1 MQTSNQDSQAL
12 QQKWTARITH
22 ARAHWATFHQRVKHN
37 RNTVAGFNWNADPTG
52 KDFYSLRANLIH
64 GTISA
69 VLPNVYARNP
79 EISTT
84 PTHSGAD
91 IKLFCKTL
99 EKVTNRALDHAQ
111 LKNRA
116 KSTVRA
122 ALTCSFGILKVMYQR
137 DPSKDGYIQGRIND
151 AQENLLAIHELEK
164 DLQGT
169 DQHTEQ
175 RTKQHTK
182 QAHDHDAKRAEL
194 EELIKSLQEQ
204 SEVQSAEGLVID
216 RVLTENLLIDPSIC
230 EFWDYTDAD
239 WICQIIPMKR
249 SQAEA
254 LYKKNLANA
263 KIYQASQDGPSHKKA
278 KRLASMQLEAGSA
291 PVSDDQQIAVLEIW
305 DRATQRVYTMV
316 EGATEWLREPYS
328 PPKVGERWYPFFLL
342 PYQVVDGQFIG
353 PSLVDLTERLQ
364 DEHNEARDR
373 FNQHRDL
380 CIPGWVASADI
391 NEKTIKKHMDAR
403 FGEITIVDTE
413 GKPLNQVIIPRGHP
427 KIDPIV
433 YDTSAV
439 RYDWEQV
446 TGLQDAARS
455 TVVRPKTATEANI
468 LQRALSGRVFEF
480 KDQIEDWLQEI
491 AQYSA
496 QVLLQELTK
505 EQVER
510 YMGAPIIKT
519 TMVDGKLITS
529 QEKTYDWPS
538 LSKEKIFDMVDL
550 RIRAGTTGA
559 PDGIEEKEGWLKLL
573 PMITNLSIQMQ
584 NLQAR
589 GMDYEHIRNLLRETL
604 LRYDDRIDSNLFIPN
619 IEKQVEGYADI
630 SHDREINRHWQV
642 EQTGQPGQAEQTEQ
656 TEQQRQSSNQHS
668 TQETADDA

>member
-1 MQTSNQDSQAL
+1 VPQDSKAL
-12 QQKWTARITH
+12 QQKWIARITH
-22 ARAHWATFHQRVKHN
+22 ARAHWATFHKRVRHN

-99 EKVTNRALDHAQ
+99 ENVTNRALEHAQ

-137 DPSKDGYIQGRIND
+137 DPSKDSFIQGRIND
-151 AQENLLAIHELEK
+151 AQENLLAIK
-164 DLQGT
+164 DLARDLQEDG
-169 DQHTEQ
+169 Q
-175 RTKQHTK
+175 RH
-182 QAHDHDAKRAEL
+182 HHDAKRAEL

-249 SQAEA
+249 GQAEA
-254 LYKKNLANA
+254 LYKKSLANA
-263 KIYQASQDGPSHKKA
+263 KIYQPGQGEPSHKKT
-278 KRLASMQLEAGSA
+278 KRLASMQMNAGSGL
-291 PVSDDQQIAVLEIW
+291 VTDDQQIAVLEIW

-328 PPKVGERWYPFFLL
+328 PPRAGERWYPFFLL

-391 NEKTIKKHMDAR
+391 NEKTIKKHSDSR

-496 QVLLQELTK
+496 QVLLQELSK
-505 EQVER
+505 DQVER
-510 YMGAPIIKT
+510 YMGPPTTKT
-519 TMVDGKLITS
+519 TIVNGELVMTM
-529 QEKTYDWPS
+529 EKTYDWPE
-538 LSKEKIFDMVDL
+538 LTKDRIFDMVDL

-559 PDGIEEKEGWLKLL
+559 PDGIDDKESWLKVL

-589 GMDYEHIRNLLRETL
+589 GMDYEHIRNLLHETL

-619 IEKQVEGYADI
+619 VEKQAEGWSRDDNPNLGMNWFSERKQRTSAEMNYG
-630 SHDREINRHWQV
+630 SNLLKE
-642 EQTGQPGQAEQTEQ
+642 ETGNDA
-656 TEQQRQSSNQHS
+656 SSK
-668 TQETADDA
+668 

>member
-1 MQTSNQDSQAL
+1 MQQDSQAL

-22 ARAHWATFHQRVKHN
+22 ARAHWATFHKRVRHN

-84 PTHSGAD
+84 PAHSGAD

-99 EKVTNRALDHAQ
+99 EKVTNRALEHAQ

-137 DPSKDGYIQGRIND
+137 DPSKDSYIQGRIND
-151 AQENLLAIHELEK
+151 AQENLLAIEDLAR
-164 DLQGT
+164 DLQDD
-169 DQHTEQ
+169 DQH
-175 RTKQHTK
+175 H
-182 QAHDHDAKRAEL
+182 HDAKRAEL

-204 SEVQSAEGLVID
+204 TEVQSAEGLVID

-249 SQAEA
+249 GQAEA

-263 KIYQASQDGPSHKKA
+263 KIYQPGQGEPSHKKA
-278 KRLASMQLEAGSA
+278 KRLASMQMNAGSG
-291 PVSDDQQIAVLEIW
+291 PVTDDQQIAVLEIW

-328 PPKVGERWYPFFLL
+328 PPRAGERWYPFFLL
-342 PYQVVDGQFIG
+342 PYQVVDGQFVG

-391 NEKTIKKHMDAR
+391 NEKTIKKHSDSR

-510 YMGAPIIKT
+510 YMGPPSTKT
-519 TMVDGKLITS
+519 TMVNGELVMTM
-529 QEKTYDWPS
+529 EKTYDWPE
-538 LSKEKIFDMVDL
+538 LTKDRIFDMVDL

-559 PDGIEEKEGWLKLL
+559 PDGIEDKESWLKVL

-589 GMDYEHIRNLLRETL
+589 GMDYEHIRNLLHETL

-619 IEKQVEGYADI
+619 VEKQAEGWSRDDDSNLGMNWFSERRQKSGAEMHYG
-630 SHDREINRHWQV
+630 SNLLKE
-642 EQTGQPGQAEQTEQ
+642 ETGNDA
-656 TEQQRQSSNQHS
+656 SSK
-668 TQETADDA
+668 

>member
-1 MQTSNQDSQAL
+1 VSTKDSQAL
-12 QQKWTARITH
+12 QQKWTARIAH
-22 ARAHWATFHQRVKHN
+22 ARAHWDSFHKRVRHN
-37 RNTVAGFNWNADPTG
+37 RNTVAGFNWNADPTR
-52 KDFYSLRANLIH
+52 KEFYGLRANLIH

-79 EISTT
+79 EISTS
-84 PTHSGAD
+84 PTHTGKD
-91 IKLFCKTL
+91 LKLFCKTL
-99 EKVTNRALDHAQ
+99 DKVTNRALEKAQ

-122 ALTCSFGILKVMYQR
+122 ALTCSIGILKVMYQR
-137 DPSKDGYIQGRIND
+137 NVSQDAYIQNRIND
-151 AQENLLAIHELEK
+151 AQENLLAIEALKVDLEDAK
-164 DLQGT
+164 QQE
-169 DQHTEQ
+169 QH
-175 RTKQHTK
+175 
-182 QAHDHDAKRAEL
+182 ASKRAEL
-194 EELIKSLQEQ
+194 EALIQSLQEGA
-204 SEVQSAEGLVID
+204 EVEVAEGLVID

-230 EFWDYTDAD
+230 EFWDYLDAD

-249 SQAEA
+249 AQAEA
-254 LYKKNLANA
+254 LYQKNLSAA
-263 KIYQASQDGPSHKKA
+263 KIYQPGQSEGAHRRA
-278 KRLASMQLEAGSA
+278 KRLASIQLNAGPA

-305 DRATQRVYTMV
+305 DRTTQRIYTMV
-316 EGATEWLREPYS
+316 EGSPEWLREPYT
-328 PPKVGERWYPFFLL
+328 PVRAGGRWYPFFLL
-342 PYQVVDGQFIG
+342 PYQVVDGQFVG

-380 CIPGWVASADI
+380 CIPGWVASSDI
-391 NEKTIKKHMDAR
+391 NEKTIKKHSDSR

-496 QVLLQELTK
+496 QLLLQELTK

-510 YMGAPIIKT
+510 CMGAPITKT
-519 TMVDGKLITS
+519 TLVDNKPVTVI
-529 QEKTYDWPS
+529 EKTYDWPT
-538 LSKEKIFDMVDL
+538 LTKDRIFDMVDL

-559 PDGIEEKEGWLKLL
+559 PDGIEEKEGWLAVL
-573 PMITNLSIQMQ
+573 PMITNLSILMQ
-584 NLQAR
+584 NLQAK
-589 GMDYEHIRNLLRETL
+589 GMDYEHIRNLLQETL

-619 IEKQVEGYADI
+619 IEKQADDYKDLDI
-630 SHDREINRHWQV
+630 GINLF
-642 EQTGQPGQAEQTEQ
+642 TGA
-656 TEQQRQSSNQHS
+656 QQRHTHSSNLFKGEKQN
-668 TQETADDA
+668 D

>member
-1 MQTSNQDSQAL
+1 MQQHPQAL

-22 ARAHWATFHQRVKHN
+22 ARAHWAAFHKRVRHN

-79 EISTT
+79 EISVAQV
-84 PTHSGAD
+84 HCGAD

-99 EKVTNRALDHAQ
+99 EKVTNRALEHAQ

-137 DPSKDGYIQGRIND
+137 DPSKDSYIQGRIND
-151 AQENLLAIHELEK
+151 AQENLLAIEDLAR
-164 DLQGT
+164 DLQDD
-169 DQHTEQ
+169 DQH
-175 RTKQHTK
+175 H
-182 QAHDHDAKRAEL
+182 HDAKRAEL

-204 SEVQSAEGLVID
+204 TEVQSAEGLVID

-249 SQAEA
+249 GQAVA

-263 KIYQASQDGPSHKKA
+263 KIYQPGQGEPSHKKA
-278 KRLASMQLEAGSA
+278 KRLASMQMNAGSG
-291 PVSDDQQIAVLEIW
+291 PVTDDQQIAVLEIW

-328 PPKVGERWYPFFLL
+328 PPRAGERWYPFFLL
-342 PYQVVDGQFIG
+342 PYQVVDGQFVG

-391 NEKTIKKHMDAR
+391 NEKTIKKHSDSR

-510 YMGAPIIKT
+510 YMGPPSTKT
-519 TMVDGKLITS
+519 TMVNGELVMTM
-529 QEKTYDWPS
+529 EKTYDWPE
-538 LSKEKIFDMVDL
+538 LTKDRIFDMVDL

-559 PDGIEEKEGWLKLL
+559 PDGMEDKEGWLKVL

-589 GMDYEHIRNLLRETL
+589 GMDYEHIRNLLHETL

-619 IEKQVEGYADI
+619 VE
-630 SHDREINRHWQV
+630 R
-642 EQTGQPGQAEQTEQ
+642 QAEGWSRDDCPNLGMNWFSERKQKSGTEMNY
-656 TEQQRQSSNQHS
+656 SSNLLKE
-668 TQETADDA
+668 ETGNDASSK

>member
-1 MQTSNQDSQAL
+1 
-12 QQKWTARITH
+12 
-22 ARAHWATFHQRVKHN
+22 
-37 RNTVAGFNWNADPTG
+37 
-52 KDFYSLRANLIH
+52 
-64 GTISA
+64 
-69 VLPNVYARNP
+69 
-79 EISTT
+79 
-84 PTHSGAD
+84 
-91 IKLFCKTL
+91 
-99 EKVTNRALDHAQ
+99 
-111 LKNRA
+111 
-116 KSTVRA
+116 
-122 ALTCSFGILKVMYQR
+122 MYQR
-137 DPSKDGYIQGRIND
+137 DVHSDAFIQNRIND
-151 AQENLLAIHELEK
+151 QQENQLAIS
-164 DLQGT
+164 DLQNNL
-169 DQHTEQ
+169 Q
-175 RTKQHTK
+175 
-182 QAHDHDAKRAEL
+182 DASQGNHHEEKLSEL
-194 EELIKSLQEQ
+194 EEQLLGVREH
-204 SEVQSAEGLVID
+204 SEVWAAEGLVID

-239 WICQIIPMKR
+239 WMCQVIPMKR

-254 LYKKNLANA
+254 LYKKNLSNA
-263 KIYQASQDGPSHKKA
+263 KIYQPGQGEPSYKRA
-278 KRLASMQLEAGSA
+278 KRLASMQLDAG

-305 DRATQRVYTMV
+305 DRTTQRVYTMV

-328 PPKVGERWYPFFLL
+328 PPRAGERWYPFFLL
-342 PYQVVDGQFIG
+342 PYQVVDGQFVG

-391 NEKTIKKHMDAR
+391 NEKTIKKHSDSR

-510 YMGAPIIKT
+510 YVGAPITKT
-519 TMVDGKLITS
+519 TMVAGQAITTK
-529 QEKTYDWPS
+529 EKTYDWPE
-538 LSKEKIFDMVDL
+538 LTKERIFDMVNL
-550 RIRAGTTGA
+550 RIRAGTTGS
-559 PDGIEEKEGWLKLL
+559 PDGIEEKEGWLKVL
-573 PMITNLSIQMQ
+573 PMITSLSIQIQ

-589 GMDYEHIRNLLRETL
+589 GMDYEHIRSLLHETL
-604 LRYDDRIDSNLFIPN
+604 LRYDDRIDSNQFIPK
-619 IEKQVEGYADI
+619 IEKQADGYRDI
-630 SHDREINRHWQV
+630 SINWQWEVDREKQGKH
-642 EQTGQPGQAEQTEQ
+642 
-656 TEQQRQSSNQHS
+656 QHLKE
-668 TQETADDA
+668 ETVDDTRSEKL

>member
-1 MQTSNQDSQAL
+1 VPQDSKAL
-12 QQKWTARITH
+12 QQKWTVRITH
-22 ARAHWATFHQRVKHN
+22 ARAHWATFHKRVRHN

-99 EKVTNRALDHAQ
+99 EKVTNRALEHAQ

-137 DPSKDGYIQGRIND
+137 DPGKDSYIQGRIND
-151 AQENLLAIHELEK
+151 AQENLLAIEDLARDLHE
-164 DLQGT
+164 DN
-169 DQHTEQ
+169 Q
-175 RTKQHTK
+175 RH
-182 QAHDHDAKRAEL
+182 HHDAKRAEL

-263 KIYQASQDGPSHKKA
+263 KIYQPGQGEPSHKKA
-278 KRLASMQLEAGSA
+278 KRLASMQMNAGSG
-291 PVSDDQQIAVLEIW
+291 PVTDDQQIAVLEIW

-328 PPKVGERWYPFFLL
+328 PPRAGERWYPFFLL
-342 PYQVVDGQFIG
+342 PYQVVDGQFVG

-391 NEKTIKKHMDAR
+391 NEKTIKKHSDSR

-496 QVLLQELTK
+496 QVLLQELSK

-510 YMGAPIIKT
+510 YMGPPSTKT
-519 TMVDGKLITS
+519 AMVNGELVMTM
-529 QEKTYDWPS
+529 EKTYDWPE
-538 LSKEKIFDMVDL
+538 LTKDRIFDMVDL

-559 PDGIEEKEGWLKLL
+559 PDGIEDKESWLKVL

-589 GMDYEHIRNLLRETL
+589 GMDYEHIRNLLHETL

-619 IEKQVEGYADI
+619 VEKQMEGWSRDDDPNLGMNWF
-630 SHDREINRHWQV
+630 SERRQKTN
-642 EQTGQPGQAEQTEQ
+642 AEMHYDSNLLKE
-656 TEQQRQSSNQHS
+656 EAGNDASSK
-668 TQETADDA
+668 

>member
-1 MQTSNQDSQAL
+1 MSYKCGVPQDPKAL
-12 QQKWTARITH
+12 QQKWTARIAH
-22 ARAHWATFHQRVKHN
+22 ARAHWATFHKRVRHN
-37 RNTVAGFNWNADPTG
+37 RITVAGFNWNADPTG

-99 EKVTNRALDHAQ
+99 EKVTNRALEHAQ

-137 DPSKDGYIQGRIND
+137 DPSKDSFIQGRIND
-151 AQENLLAIHELEK
+151 AQENLLAIEGLVR
-164 DLQGT
+164 DLQED
-169 DQHTEQ
+169 DQRNH
-175 RTKQHTK
+175 
-182 QAHDHDAKRAEL
+182 HDAKRAEL

-249 SQAEA
+249 GQAEA

-263 KIYQASQDGPSHKKA
+263 KIYQPGQGEPSHKKA
-278 KRLASMQLEAGSA
+278 KRLASMQMNAGSGL
-291 PVSDDQQIAVLEIW
+291 VTDDQQIAVLEIW

-328 PPKVGERWYPFFLL
+328 PPRAGERWYPFFLL
-342 PYQVVDGQFIG
+342 PYQVVDGQFVG

-391 NEKTIKKHMDAR
+391 NEKTIKKHSDSR

-510 YMGAPIIKT
+510 YMGSPSTKT
-519 TMVDGKLITS
+519 TMVNGELVMTI
-529 QEKTYDWPS
+529 EKTYDWPE
-538 LSKEKIFDMVDL
+538 LTKDRIFDMVDL
-550 RIRAGTTGA
+550 HIRAGTTGA
-559 PDGIEEKEGWLKLL
+559 PDGIEDKESWLKVL

-589 GMDYEHIRNLLRETL
+589 GMDYEHIRNLLHETL

-619 IEKQVEGYADI
+619 VEKQAEGW
-630 SHDREINRHWQV
+630 SR
-642 EQTGQPGQAEQTEQ
+642 
-656 TEQQRQSSNQHS
+656 
-668 TQETADDA
+668 DDDPNLGMNWFSE

>member
-1 MQTSNQDSQAL
+1 
-12 QQKWTARITH
+12 
-22 ARAHWATFHQRVKHN
+22 V
-37 RNTVAGFNWNADPTG
+37 
-52 KDFYSLRANLIH
+52 
-64 GTISA
+64 
-69 VLPNVYARNP
+69 
-79 EISTT
+79 
-84 PTHSGAD
+84 
-91 IKLFCKTL
+91 
-99 EKVTNRALDHAQ
+99 
-111 LKNRA
+111 
-116 KSTVRA
+116 
-122 ALTCSFGILKVMYQR
+122 
-137 DPSKDGYIQGRIND
+137 
-151 AQENLLAIHELEK
+151 
-164 DLQGT
+164 
-169 DQHTEQ
+169 
-175 RTKQHTK
+175 
-182 QAHDHDAKRAEL
+182 EL

-249 SQAEA
+249 GQAEA

-263 KIYQASQDGPSHKKA
+263 KIYQPGQGEPSHKKA
-278 KRLASMQLEAGSA
+278 KRLASMQMNAGSGL
-291 PVSDDQQIAVLEIW
+291 VTDDQQIAVLEIW

-328 PPKVGERWYPFFLL
+328 PPRAGERWYPFFLL
-342 PYQVVDGQFIG
+342 PYQVVDGQFVG

-391 NEKTIKKHMDAR
+391 NEKTIKKHSDSR

-510 YMGAPIIKT
+510 YMGPPSTKT
-519 TMVDGKLITS
+519 TMINGELVMTM
-529 QEKTYDWPS
+529 EKTYDWPE
-538 LSKEKIFDMVDL
+538 LTKDRIFDMVDL

-559 PDGIEEKEGWLKLL
+559 PDGIEDKESWLKVL

-589 GMDYEHIRNLLRETL
+589 GMDYEHIRNLLHETL

-619 IEKQVEGYADI
+619 VEKQAEGWLRD
-630 SHDREINRHWQV
+630 DDPNLGINWFSERRQK
-642 EQTGQPGQAEQTEQ
+642 TNAEMNY
-656 TEQQRQSSNQHS
+656 SSNLLNE
-668 TQETADDA
+668 ETGNDASSE

>member
-1 MQTSNQDSQAL
+1 MLTQDSKAL
-12 QQKWTARITH
+12 QQKWNARIKH
-22 ARAHWATFHQRVKHN
+22 ARAHWSTFHKRVKHN

-79 EISTT
+79 EISIN
-84 PTHSGAD
+84 PAHSGVD
-91 IKLFCKTL
+91 IKLFCNTL
-99 EKVTNRALDHAQ
+99 EKITNRALEHAQ

-122 ALTCSFGILKVMYQR
+122 ALTCSYGILKLMYQR
-137 DPSKDGYIQGRIND
+137 DPSKDSYIQSRIND
-151 AQENLLAIHELEK
+151 AQENLLAVQDLAR
-164 DLQGT
+164 DLQSD
-169 DQHTEQ
+169 DQH
-175 RTKQHTK
+175 H
-182 QAHDHDAKRAEL
+182 HDANRAEL
-194 EELIKSLQEQ
+194 EEFIKSLQEQ
-204 SEVQSAEGLVID
+204 SEVHSAEGLVID

-239 WICQIIPMKR
+239 WMCQVIPMKR

-263 KIYQASQDGPSHKKA
+263 KIYQQGQSEPSHKRA
-278 KRLASMQLEAGSA
+278 KRLASMQLEAG

-328 PPKVGERWYPFFLL
+328 PPRAGERWYPFFLL
-342 PYQVVDGQFIG
+342 PYQVVDGQFVG

-391 NEKTIKKHMDAR
+391 NEKTIKKHSDSR

-496 QVLLQELTK
+496 QVLLQELTR

-510 YMGAPIIKT
+510 YMGAPTTKT
-519 TMVDGKLITS
+519 TMIDGKLTTVK
-529 QEKTYDWPS
+529 EKTYDWPE
-538 LSKEKIFDMVDL
+538 LTKERIFDMVDL
-550 RIRAGTTGA
+550 RIRAGTTGS
-559 PDGIEEKEGWLKLL
+559 PDGIEEKEGWLKIL
-573 PMITNLSIQMQ
+573 PIITSLSIQMQ

-589 GMDYEHIRNLLRETL
+589 GMDYEHIRSLLQETL

-619 IEKQVEGYADI
+619 IEKQVDGYKDIPHDI
-630 SHDREINRHWQV
+630 SMNWQQEVDRQK
-642 EQTGQPGQAEQTEQ
+642 
-656 TEQQRQSSNQHS
+656 QSRNQYLKE
-668 TQETADDA
+668 ETVNDTRSEKL

>member
-1 MQTSNQDSQAL
+1 MSKIISSQLSL
-12 QQKWTARITH
+12 QKKWNARIKH
-22 ARAHWATFHQRVKHN
+22 ARAHWSTFHKRVKHN

-52 KDFYSLRANLIH
+52 KEFYSLRANLIH

-79 EISTT
+79 EISIT
-84 PTHSGAD
+84 PAHAGAD
-91 IKLFCKTL
+91 IKLFCSTL
-99 EKVTNRALDHAQ
+99 EKVTNRALEHAQ

-137 DPSKDGYIQGRIND
+137 DINSDAFIQSRIND
-151 AQENLLAIHELEK
+151 QQENQLAIN
-164 DLQGT
+164 DLQNDLQDASQRNHHEEKLSELG
-169 DQHTEQ
+169 EQ
-175 RTKQHTK
+175 LLGER
-182 QAHDHDAKRAEL
+182 
-194 EELIKSLQEQ
+194 EQ
-204 SEVQSAEGLVID
+204 SEVWAAEGLVID

-239 WICQIIPMKR
+239 WMCQVIPMKR

-254 LYKKNLANA
+254 LYKKNLFNA
-263 KIYQASQDGPSHKKA
+263 KIYQPGQGEPSYKRA
-278 KRLASMQLEAGSA
+278 KRLASMQLDAG

-305 DRATQRVYTMV
+305 DRTTQRVYTMV

-328 PPKVGERWYPFFLL
+328 PPRAGERWYPFFLL
-342 PYQVVDGQFIG
+342 PYQVVDGQFVG

-391 NEKTIKKHMDAR
+391 NEKTIKKHSDSR

-510 YMGAPIIKT
+510 FVGAPITKT
-519 TMVDGKLITS
+519 TMIDGQAISTK
-529 QEKTYDWPS
+529 ERTYDWPE
-538 LSKEKIFDMVDL
+538 LTKERIFDMVDL
-550 RIRAGTTGA
+550 RIRAGTTGS
-559 PDGIEEKEGWLKLL
+559 PDGIEEKEGWLKVL
-573 PMITNLSIQMQ
+573 PMITSLSIQMQ

-589 GMDYEHIRNLLRETL
+589 GMDYEHIRSLLHETL
-604 LRYDDRIDSNLFIPN
+604 LRYDDRIDSNLFIPK
-619 IEKQVEGYADI
+619 IEKQADGYKDI
-630 SHDREINRHWQV
+630 SMNWQWEVDREKQGKHQYLK
-642 EQTGQPGQAEQTEQ
+642 E
-656 TEQQRQSSNQHS
+656 
-668 TQETADDA
+668 ETVDDTRSEKL

>member
-1 MQTSNQDSQAL
+1 VSTKDSQAL
-12 QQKWTARITH
+12 QQKWTARIAH
-22 ARAHWATFHQRVKHN
+22 ARAHWDSFHKRVRHN

-52 KDFYSLRANLIH
+52 KEFYGLRANLIH

-79 EISTT
+79 EISTS
-84 PTHSGAD
+84 PTHTGKD
-91 IKLFCKTL
+91 LKLFCKTL
-99 EKVTNRALDHAQ
+99 DKVTNRALEKAQ

-122 ALTCSFGILKVMYQR
+122 ALTCSIGILKVMYQR
-137 DPSKDGYIQGRIND
+137 NVSQDAYIQNRIND
-151 AQENLLAIHELEK
+151 AQENLLAIDALKVDLEDVK
-164 DLQGT
+164 QQE
-169 DQHTEQ
+169 QH
-175 RTKQHTK
+175 
-182 QAHDHDAKRAEL
+182 ASKRAEL
-194 EELIKSLQEQ
+194 EALIQSLQEGA
-204 SEVQSAEGLVID
+204 EVEAAEGLVID
-216 RVLTENLLIDPSIC
+216 RVLTENLLIDPSVC
-230 EFWDYTDAD
+230 EFWDYLDAD

-249 SQAEA
+249 AQAEA
-254 LYKKNLANA
+254 LYQKNLSAA
-263 KIYQASQDGPSHKKA
+263 KIYQPGQSEGAHRRA
-278 KRLASMQLEAGSA
+278 KRLASMQLNAGSA

-305 DRATQRVYTMV
+305 DRTTQRIYTMV
-316 EGATEWLREPYS
+316 EGSPEWLREPYT
-328 PPKVGERWYPFFLL
+328 PARAGGRWYPFFLL
-342 PYQVVDGQFIG
+342 PYQVVDGQFVG

-380 CIPGWVASADI
+380 CIPGWVASSDI
-391 NEKTIKKHMDAR
+391 NEKTIKKHSDSR

-496 QVLLQELTK
+496 QLLLQELTK

-510 YMGAPIIKT
+510 CMGAPITKT
-519 TMVDGKLITS
+519 TVVDNKPVTVI
-529 QEKTYDWPS
+529 EKTYDWPT
-538 LSKEKIFDMVDL
+538 LTKDRIFDMIDL

-559 PDGIEEKEGWLKLL
+559 PDGIEEKEGWLAVL
-573 PMITNLSIQMQ
+573 PMITNLSILMQ
-584 NLQAR
+584 NLQAK
-589 GMDYEHIRNLLRETL
+589 GMDYEHIRNLLQETL

-619 IEKQVEGYADI
+619 IEKQADDYKDLDI
-630 SHDREINRHWQV
+630 GINLF
-642 EQTGQPGQAEQTEQ
+642 TGA
-656 TEQQRQSSNQHS
+656 QQRHTHSSNLFKGEKQN
-668 TQETADDA
+668 D

>member
-1 MQTSNQDSQAL
+1 VPQDPKAL

-22 ARAHWATFHQRVKHN
+22 ARAHWSTFHKRVRHN

-79 EISTT
+79 EISTA

-99 EKVTNRALDHAQ
+99 EKVTNRALEHAQ

-137 DPSKDGYIQGRIND
+137 DPSKDAYIQGRIND
-151 AQENLLAIHELEK
+151 AQENLLAIEDLAR
-164 DLQGT
+164 DLQED
-169 DQHTEQ
+169 DQRH
-175 RTKQHTK
+175 H
-182 QAHDHDAKRAEL
+182 HDAKRAEL
-194 EELIKSLQEQ
+194 EELIKSLHEQ
-204 SEVQSAEGLVID
+204 TEVQSAEGLVID

-249 SQAEA
+249 GQAEA

-263 KIYQASQDGPSHKKA
+263 KIYQPGQGEPSHKKA
-278 KRLASMQLEAGSA
+278 KRLASMQMNAGSG
-291 PVSDDQQIAVLEIW
+291 PVTDDQQIAVLEIW

-328 PPKVGERWYPFFLL
+328 PPRAGERWYPFFLL
-342 PYQVVDGQFIG
+342 PYQVVDGQFVG

-391 NEKTIKKHMDAR
+391 NEKTIKKHSDSR

-510 YMGAPIIKT
+510 YMGPPSTKT
-519 TMVDGKLITS
+519 TMVNGELVMTM
-529 QEKTYDWPS
+529 EKTYDWPE
-538 LSKEKIFDMVDL
+538 LTKDRIFDMVDL

-559 PDGIEEKEGWLKLL
+559 PDGIEDKESWLKVL
-573 PMITNLSIQMQ
+573 PMITNLSIQIQ

-589 GMDYEHIRNLLRETL
+589 GMDYEHIRNLLHETL

-619 IEKQVEGYADI
+619 VE
-630 SHDREINRHWQV
+630 R
-642 EQTGQPGQAEQTEQ
+642 QAEGWSRDDDPNLGMNWFSERKQKTNAEMHYGSNLLKEE
-656 TEQQRQSSNQHS
+656 TGNDASSK
-668 TQETADDA
+668 

>member
-1 MQTSNQDSQAL
+1 MPTHDSNAL

-22 ARAHWATFHQRVKHN
+22 ARAHWATFHKRVRHN

-79 EISTT
+79 EISTA

-99 EKVTNRALDHAQ
+99 EKVTNRALEHAQ

-137 DPSKDGYIQGRIND
+137 DPSKDSYIQGRIND
-151 AQENLLAIHELEK
+151 AQENLLAIEDLVR
-164 DLQGT
+164 DLQGD
-169 DQHTEQ
+169 DQH
-175 RTKQHTK
+175 H
-182 QAHDHDAKRAEL
+182 HDAKRVEL

-249 SQAEA
+249 GQAEA

-263 KIYQASQDGPSHKKA
+263 KIYQPGQGEPSHKKA
-278 KRLASMQLEAGSA
+278 KRLASMQMNAGSGL
-291 PVSDDQQIAVLEIW
+291 VIDDQQIAVLEIW

-328 PPKVGERWYPFFLL
+328 PPRAGERWYPFFLL

-391 NEKTIKKHMDAR
+391 NEKTIKKHSDSR

-491 AQYSA
+491 AHYSA

-510 YMGAPIIKT
+510 FMGPPSTKT
-519 TMVDGKLITS
+519 TMVNGELVMTM
-529 QEKTYDWPS
+529 EKTYDWPE
-538 LSKEKIFDMVDL
+538 LTKDRIFDMVDL

-559 PDGIEEKEGWLKLL
+559 PDGMEDKEGWLKVL

-589 GMDYEHIRNLLRETL
+589 GMDYEHIRNLLHETL

-619 IEKQVEGYADI
+619 VEKQAEGWSRDDDPNLGMNWF
-630 SHDREINRHWQV
+630 SERRQKTN
-642 EQTGQPGQAEQTEQ
+642 AEMNY
-656 TEQQRQSSNQHS
+656 SSNLLKE
-668 TQETADDA
+668 ETGNDASSK

>member
-1 MQTSNQDSQAL
+1 MAQDSKAL
-12 QQKWTARITH
+12 QQKWNARIKH
-22 ARAHWATFHQRVKHN
+22 ARTYWATFHKRVKHN
-37 RNTVAGFNWNADPTG
+37 RNTVSGFNWNADPTG
-52 KDFYSLRANLIH
+52 KEFYSLRANLIH

-79 EISTT
+79 EISIA
-84 PTHSGAD
+84 PSHSGAD
-91 IKLFCKTL
+91 IKLFCNTL
-99 EKVTNRALDHAQ
+99 EKVTNRALEHAQ

-137 DPSKDGYIQGRIND
+137 HIDEDAYIQGRIND
-151 AQENLLAIHELEK
+151 QQENRLAIRDLKQDLEDGSQKKHHEEK
-164 DLQGT
+164 
-169 DQHTEQ
+169 EI
-175 RTKQHTK
+175 
-182 QAHDHDAKRAEL
+182 EL
-194 EELIKSLQEQ
+194 EEQLLGIHEQ
-204 SEVQSAEGLVID
+204 SEVWSAEGLVID
-216 RVLTENLLIDPSIC
+216 RVLTENLLIDPSVC

-239 WICQIIPMKR
+239 WMCQVIPMKR

-263 KIYQASQDGPSHKKA
+263 KIYQAGQSEPSHKKA
-278 KRLASMQLEAGSA
+278 KRLASMQLEAG
-291 PVSDDQQIAVLEIW
+291 PVTDDQQIAVLEIW
-305 DRATQRVYTMV
+305 DRTTQRVYTMV

-328 PPKVGERWYPFFLL
+328 PSRAGERWYPFFLL
-342 PYQVVDGQFIG
+342 PYQVVDGQFVG

-391 NEKTIKKHMDAR
+391 NEKTIKKHSDSR

-427 KIDPIV
+427 KIDPVV

-455 TVVRPKTATEANI
+455 TVVRPKTATEPNI

-510 YMGAPIIKT
+510 YMGAPITKT
-519 TMVDGKLITS
+519 TMVDGKLTIS
-529 QEKTYDWPS
+529 KEKTYDWPE
-538 LSKEKIFDMVDL
+538 LSKERIFDMVDL

-559 PDGIEEKEGWLKLL
+559 PDGIEEKEGWLKVL
-573 PMITNLSIQMQ
+573 PMVTSLSIQMQ

-589 GMDYEHIRNLLRETL
+589 GMDYEHIRSLLRETL
-604 LRYDDRIDSNLFIPN
+604 LRYDDRIDSNLFMPN
-619 IEKQVEGYADI
+619 VAKQADGFVDFPHEI
-630 SHDREINRHWQV
+630 SMHRLWEMGADK
-642 EQTGQPGQAEQTEQ
+642 
-656 TEQQRQSSNQHS
+656 QSKYQHLKE
-668 TQETADDA
+668 ETVDDARSEKL

>member
-1 MQTSNQDSQAL
+1 MPQDPKAL

-22 ARAHWATFHQRVKHN
+22 ARAHWSTFHKRVRHN

-79 EISTT
+79 EISTA

-99 EKVTNRALDHAQ
+99 EKVTNRALEHAQ

-137 DPSKDGYIQGRIND
+137 DPSKDAYIQGRIND
-151 AQENLLAIHELEK
+151 AQENLLAIEDLAR
-164 DLQGT
+164 DLQED
-169 DQHTEQ
+169 DQRH
-175 RTKQHTK
+175 H
-182 QAHDHDAKRAEL
+182 HDAKRAEL
-194 EELIKSLQEQ
+194 EELIKSLHEQ
-204 SEVQSAEGLVID
+204 TEVQSAEGLVID

-249 SQAEA
+249 GQAEA

-263 KIYQASQDGPSHKKA
+263 KIYQPGQGEPSHKKA
-278 KRLASMQLEAGSA
+278 KRLASMQMNAGSG
-291 PVSDDQQIAVLEIW
+291 PVTDDEQIAVLEIW

-328 PPKVGERWYPFFLL
+328 PPRAGERWYPFFLL
-342 PYQVVDGQFIG
+342 PYQVVDGQFVG

-391 NEKTIKKHMDAR
+391 NEKTIKKHSDSR

-510 YMGAPIIKT
+510 YMGPPSTKT
-519 TMVDGKLITS
+519 TMVNGELVMTM
-529 QEKTYDWPS
+529 EKTYDWPE
-538 LSKEKIFDMVDL
+538 LTKDRIFDMVDL

-559 PDGIEEKEGWLKLL
+559 PDGIEDKESWLKVL

-589 GMDYEHIRNLLRETL
+589 GMDYEHIRNLLHETL

-619 IEKQVEGYADI
+619 VE
-630 SHDREINRHWQV
+630 R
-642 EQTGQPGQAEQTEQ
+642 QAEGWSRDDDPNLGMNWFSERKQKTNAEMHYGSNLLKEE
-656 TEQQRQSSNQHS
+656 TGNDASSK
-668 TQETADDA
+668 

>member
-1 MQTSNQDSQAL
+1 MPQDSKAL
-12 QQKWTARITH
+12 QQKWNARIKH
-22 ARAHWATFHQRVKHN
+22 ARAHWATFHKRVKHN
-37 RNTVAGFNWNADPTG
+37 RNTVAGFNWNADPAG
-52 KDFYSLRANLIH
+52 KEFYGLRANLIH

-79 EISTT
+79 EISIT
-84 PTHSGAD
+84 PAHAGAD
-91 IKLFCKTL
+91 IKLFCSTL
-99 EKVTNRALDHAQ
+99 EKVTNRALEHAQ

-137 DPSKDGYIQGRIND
+137 DPSKDSYIQGRIND
-151 AQENLLAIHELEK
+151 AQENLLAIEGLAR
-164 DLQGT
+164 DLQES
-169 DQHTEQ
+169 DQRH
-175 RTKQHTK
+175 H
-182 QAHDHDAKRAEL
+182 HDAKRAEL
-194 EELIKSLQEQ
+194 GELIESLQEQ

-239 WICQIIPMKR
+239 WMCQVIPMKR

-263 KIYQASQDGPSHKKA
+263 KIYQPGQGEPSYKRV
-278 KRLASMQLEAGSA
+278 KRLASMQLDAG
-291 PVSDDQQIAVLEIW
+291 PVTDDQQIAVLEIW
-305 DRATQRVYTMV
+305 DRTTQRVYTMV

-328 PPKVGERWYPFFLL
+328 PPRAGERWYPFFLL

-391 NEKTIKKHMDAR
+391 NEKTIKKHSDSR

-510 YMGAPIIKT
+510 YVGAPNTKT
-519 TMVDGKLITS
+519 TMVDGQAITTK
-529 QEKTYDWPS
+529 EKTYDWPE
-538 LSKEKIFDMVDL
+538 LTKERIFDMVDL
-550 RIRAGTTGA
+550 RIRAGTTGS
-559 PDGIEEKEGWLKLL
+559 PDGVEEKEGWLKVL
-573 PMITNLSIQMQ
+573 PMITSLSIQMQ

-589 GMDYEHIRNLLRETL
+589 GMDYEHIRSLLQETL
-604 LRYDDRIDSNLFIPN
+604 LRYDDRIDSNQFIPKIERQAPGYRDISMN
-619 IEKQVEGYADI
+619 WQWEVDREKQGK
-630 SHDREINRHWQV
+630 H
-642 EQTGQPGQAEQTEQ
+642 
-656 TEQQRQSSNQHS
+656 QHLK
-668 TQETADDA
+668 EEMVDDTRSEKL

>member
-1 MQTSNQDSQAL
+1 MPQDSKAL

-22 ARAHWATFHQRVKHN
+22 ARAHWATFHKRVRHN

-99 EKVTNRALDHAQ
+99 EKVTNRALEHAQ

-137 DPSKDGYIQGRIND
+137 DPSKDSYIQGRIND

-164 DLQGT
+164 DLYDN
-169 DQHTEQ
+169 DQV
-175 RTKQHTK
+175 QH
-182 QAHDHDAKRAEL
+182 HDAKSAEL
-194 EELIKSLQEQ
+194 KELIKSLQEQ

-249 SQAEA
+249 GQAEA
-254 LYKKNLANA
+254 LYNKNLTNA
-263 KIYQASQDGPSHKKA
+263 KIYQPGQGEPSHKKA
-278 KRLASMQLEAGSA
+278 KRLASMQMNAGSG
-291 PVSDDQQIAVLEIW
+291 PVTDDQQIAVLEIW

-328 PPKVGERWYPFFLL
+328 PPRAGERWYPFFLL
-342 PYQVVDGQFIG
+342 PYQVVDGQFVG

-391 NEKTIKKHMDAR
+391 NEKTIKKHSDSR

-496 QVLLQELTK
+496 QVLLQELSK

-510 YMGAPIIKT
+510 YMGPPSTKT
-519 TMVDGKLITS
+519 ATVNGELVMTM
-529 QEKTYDWPS
+529 EKTYDWPE
-538 LSKEKIFDMVDL
+538 LTKDRIFDMVDL

-559 PDGIEEKEGWLKLL
+559 PDGIEDKESWLKVL

-589 GMDYEHIRNLLRETL
+589 GMDYEHIRNLLHETL

-619 IEKQVEGYADI
+619 VEKQTEGWSRDDDPNLGMNWF
-630 SHDREINRHWQV
+630 SERRQKTN
-642 EQTGQPGQAEQTEQ
+642 AEMHY
-656 TEQQRQSSNQHS
+656 SSNLLKE
-668 TQETADDA
+668 ETGNDASSK

>member
-1 MQTSNQDSQAL
+1 MPQDSKAL
-12 QQKWTARITH
+12 QQKWNARIKH
-22 ARAHWATFHQRVKHN
+22 ARAHWSTFHKRVKHN

-52 KDFYSLRANLIH
+52 KEFYSLRANLIH

-79 EISTT
+79 EISIT
-84 PTHSGAD
+84 PAHAGAD
-91 IKLFCKTL
+91 IKLFCSTL
-99 EKVTNRALDHAQ
+99 EKVTNRALEHAQ

-137 DPSKDGYIQGRIND
+137 NVHEDAYIQGRIND
-151 AQENLLAIHELEK
+151 AQENLLSIGELEK
-164 DLQGT
+164 DLQDKDET
-169 DQHTEQ
+169 NH
-175 RTKQHTK
+175 
-182 QAHDHDAKRAEL
+182 HDAKRAEL
-194 EELIKSLQEQ
+194 EELIASLQEQ

-239 WICQIIPMKR
+239 WMCQVIPMKR

-254 LYKKNLANA
+254 LYKKNLSNA
-263 KIYQASQDGPSHKKA
+263 KIYQSAQGEPVHKKA
-278 KRLASMQLEAGSA
+278 RRLASMHLDAG

-305 DRATQRVYTMV
+305 DRTSQRVYTMV
-316 EGATEWLREPYS
+316 EGATDWLREPYS
-328 PPKVGERWYPFFLL
+328 PPRAGERWYPFFLL
-342 PYQVVDGQFIG
+342 PYQVVDGQFVG

-391 NEKTIKKHMDAR
+391 NEKTIKKYSDSR

-480 KDQIEDWLQEI
+480 KDQIEDWLQDI

-510 YMGAPIIKT
+510 YVGAPISKT
-519 TMVDGKLITS
+519 IMVDGQTITTK
-529 QEKTYDWPS
+529 EKTYDWPE
-538 LSKEKIFDMVDL
+538 LTKERIFEMVDL
-550 RIRAGTTGA
+550 RIRAGTTGS
-559 PDGIEEKEGWLKLL
+559 PDGNEEREGWLKVL
-573 PMITNLSIQMQ
+573 PMITSLSIQIQ

-589 GMDYEHIRNLLRETL
+589 GMDYEHIRSLLQETF
-604 LRYDDRIDSNLFIPN
+604 LRYDDRIDSNLFIPK
-619 IEKQVEGYADI
+619 IEKQAPGYRDI
-630 SHDREINRHWQV
+630 SMNWQWEADREKQGKH
-642 EQTGQPGQAEQTEQ
+642 
-656 TEQQRQSSNQHS
+656 QHLKE
-668 TQETADDA
+668 ETVDDTRSEKL

>member
-1 MQTSNQDSQAL
+1 MQTSNQDSKAL
-12 QQKWTARITH
+12 QQKWNARIKY
-22 ARAHWATFHQRVKHN
+22 ARTHWATFHKRVKHN
-37 RNTVAGFNWNADPTG
+37 RNTVSGFNWNADPTG
-52 KDFYSLRANLIH
+52 KEFYSLRANLIH

-79 EISTT
+79 EISIA
-84 PTHSGAD
+84 PAHSGAD
-91 IKLFCKTL
+91 IKLFCNTL
-99 EKVTNRALDHAQ
+99 EKVTNRALEHAQ

-137 DPSKDGYIQGRIND
+137 DIDEDAYIQGRIND
-151 AQENLLAIHELEK
+151 QQENRLAIRDLKQDLEDGSQKKHHEEK
-164 DLQGT
+164 
-169 DQHTEQ
+169 EI
-175 RTKQHTK
+175 
-182 QAHDHDAKRAEL
+182 EL
-194 EELIKSLQEQ
+194 EEQLLGIHEQ
-204 SEVQSAEGLVID
+204 SEVWSAEGLVID
-216 RVLTENLLIDPSIC
+216 RVLTENLLIDPSVC

-239 WICQIIPMKR
+239 WMCQVIPMKR
-249 SQAEA
+249 AQAEA

-263 KIYQASQDGPSHKKA
+263 KIYQAGQSEPSHKKA
-278 KRLASMQLEAGSA
+278 KRLASMQLEAG
-291 PVSDDQQIAVLEIW
+291 PVTDDQQIAVLEIW
-305 DRATQRVYTMV
+305 DRTTQRVYTMV

-328 PPKVGERWYPFFLL
+328 PSRAGERWYPFFLL
-342 PYQVVDGQFIG
+342 PYQVVDGQFVG

-391 NEKTIKKHMDAR
+391 NEKTIKKHSDSR

-510 YMGAPIIKT
+510 YMGAPITKT
-519 TMVDGKLITS
+519 TMVDGKLTIS
-529 QEKTYDWPS
+529 KEKTYDWPE
-538 LSKEKIFDMVDL
+538 LSKERIFDMVDL

-559 PDGIEEKEGWLKLL
+559 PDGIEEKEGWLKVL
-573 PMITNLSIQMQ
+573 PMVTSLSIQMQ

-589 GMDYEHIRNLLRETL
+589 GMDYEHIRSLLRETL
-604 LRYDDRIDSNLFIPN
+604 LRYDDRIDSNLFMPN
-619 IEKQVEGYADI
+619 VAKQADGFVDLPHEI
-630 SHDREINRHWQV
+630 SMHRLWEMSADKQSKHQHLKEEIV
-642 EQTGQPGQAEQTEQ
+642 
-656 TEQQRQSSNQHS
+656 
-668 TQETADDA
+668 DDTRSERL

>member
-1 MQTSNQDSQAL
+1 MPQDPKAL

-22 ARAHWATFHQRVKHN
+22 ARAHWATFHKRVRHN
-37 RNTVAGFNWNADPTG
+37 RNTVAGFNWNVDPTS

-69 VLPNVYARNP
+69 VLPNVYALNP
-79 EISTT
+79 EISTA

-99 EKVTNRALDHAQ
+99 EKVTNRALEHAQ

-137 DPSKDGYIQGRIND
+137 DPSKDSYIQGRIND
-151 AQENLLAIHELEK
+151 AQENLLAIEDLAR
-164 DLQGT
+164 DLQDD
-169 DQHTEQ
+169 DQH
-175 RTKQHTK
+175 H
-182 QAHDHDAKRAEL
+182 HDAKRAEL
-194 EELIKSLQEQ
+194 EELIKSLQEK
-204 SEVQSAEGLVID
+204 SEVRSAEGLVID

-249 SQAEA
+249 GQAEA

-263 KIYQASQDGPSHKKA
+263 KIYQPGQGEPSHKKA
-278 KRLASMQLEAGSA
+278 KRLASMQMNAGSG
-291 PVSDDQQIAVLEIW
+291 PVTDDQQIAVLEIW

-316 EGATEWLREPYS
+316 EGATKWLREPYS
-328 PPKVGERWYPFFLL
+328 PPRAGERWYPFFLL
-342 PYQVVDGQFIG
+342 PYQVVDGQFVG

-391 NEKTIKKHMDAR
+391 NEKTIKKHSDSR

-510 YMGAPIIKT
+510 YMGPPSTKT
-519 TMVDGKLITS
+519 TMINGELVMTMK
-529 QEKTYDWPS
+529 KTYDWPE
-538 LSKEKIFDMVDL
+538 LTKDRIFDMVDL

-559 PDGIEEKEGWLKLL
+559 PDGVEDKESWLKVL

-589 GMDYEHIRNLLRETL
+589 GMDYEHIRNLLHETL

-619 IEKQVEGYADI
+619 VEKQAEGWVRDDDPNLGMNWFSERSQKTSAEMNYG
-630 SHDREINRHWQV
+630 SNLLKE
-642 EQTGQPGQAEQTEQ
+642 ETGNDT
-656 TEQQRQSSNQHS
+656 SSK
-668 TQETADDA
+668 

>member
-1 MQTSNQDSQAL
+1 MQQDSQAL

-22 ARAHWATFHQRVKHN
+22 ARAHWATFHKRVRHN

-99 EKVTNRALDHAQ
+99 EKVTNRALEHAQ

-122 ALTCSFGILKVMYQR
+122 ALTCSFGILKVVYQR
-137 DPSKDGYIQGRIND
+137 DPSKDSYIQGRIND
-151 AQENLLAIHELEK
+151 AQENLLAIEDLAR
-164 DLQGT
+164 DLQGS
-169 DQHTEQ
+169 DH
-175 RTKQHTK
+175 H
-182 QAHDHDAKRAEL
+182 HDAKRAEL
-194 EELIKSLQEQ
+194 EELIKSLHEQ

-249 SQAEA
+249 GQAEA

-263 KIYQASQDGPSHKKA
+263 KIYQPGQGEPSHKKA
-278 KRLASMQLEAGSA
+278 KRLASMQMNAGSG
-291 PVSDDQQIAVLEIW
+291 PVIDDQQIAVLEIW
-305 DRATQRVYTMV
+305 DRTTQRVYTMV

-328 PPKVGERWYPFFLL
+328 PPRTGERWYPFFLL
-342 PYQVVDGQFIG
+342 PYQVVDGQFVG

-391 NEKTIKKHMDAR
+391 NEKTIKKHSDSR

-510 YMGAPIIKT
+510 YMGPPSNKT
-519 TMVDGKLITS
+519 TMINGELVMTM
-529 QEKTYDWPS
+529 EKTYDWPE
-538 LSKEKIFDMVDL
+538 LTKDRIFDMVDL

-559 PDGIEEKEGWLKLL
+559 PDGIEDKENWLKVL

-589 GMDYEHIRNLLRETL
+589 GMDYEHIRNLLHETL
-604 LRYDDRIDSNLFIPN
+604 LQYDDRLDSNLFIPN
-619 IEKQVEGYADI
+619 VEKQTEGWSRDDDPNIEMNWFSERKQRTSAEMNYG
-630 SHDREINRHWQV
+630 SNLLKE
-642 EQTGQPGQAEQTEQ
+642 ETGNDE
-656 TEQQRQSSNQHS
+656 SSK
-668 TQETADDA
+668 

>member
-1 MQTSNQDSQAL
+1 MPQDSKAL
-12 QQKWTARITH
+12 QQKWNARIKH
-22 ARAHWATFHQRVKHN
+22 ARAHWATFHKRVKHN
-37 RNTVAGFNWNADPTG
+37 RNTVAGFNWNADPAG
-52 KDFYSLRANLIH
+52 KEFYGLRANLIH

-79 EISTT
+79 EISIT
-84 PTHSGAD
+84 PAHAGAD
-91 IKLFCKTL
+91 IKLFCSTL
-99 EKVTNRALDHAQ
+99 EKVTNRALEHAQ

-137 DPSKDGYIQGRIND
+137 DPSKDSYIQGRIND
-151 AQENLLAIHELEK
+151 AQENLLAIEGLAR
-164 DLQGT
+164 DLQES
-169 DQHTEQ
+169 DQRH
-175 RTKQHTK
+175 H
-182 QAHDHDAKRAEL
+182 HDAKRAEL
-194 EELIKSLQEQ
+194 GELIESLQEQ
-204 SEVQSAEGLVID
+204 SEVKSAEGLVID

-239 WICQIIPMKR
+239 WMCQVIPMKR

-263 KIYQASQDGPSHKKA
+263 KIYQPGQGEPSYKRA
-278 KRLASMQLEAGSA
+278 KRLASMQLDAG
-291 PVSDDQQIAVLEIW
+291 PVTDDQQIAVLEIW
-305 DRATQRVYTMV
+305 DRTTQRVYTMV

-328 PPKVGERWYPFFLL
+328 PPRAGERWYPFFLL

-391 NEKTIKKHMDAR
+391 NEKTIKKHSDSR

-510 YMGAPIIKT
+510 YVGAPNTKT
-519 TMVDGKLITS
+519 TMVDGQAITTK
-529 QEKTYDWPS
+529 EKTYDWPE
-538 LSKEKIFDMVDL
+538 LTKERIFDMVDL
-550 RIRAGTTGA
+550 RIRAGTTGS
-559 PDGIEEKEGWLKLL
+559 PDGIEEKEGWLKVL
-573 PMITNLSIQMQ
+573 PMITSLSIQMQ

-589 GMDYEHIRNLLRETL
+589 GMDYEHIRSLLHETL
-604 LRYDDRIDSNLFIPN
+604 LRYDDRIDSNLFIPK
-619 IEKQVEGYADI
+619 IEKQADGYRDI
-630 SHDREINRHWQV
+630 SMNWQWEIDREKQV
-642 EQTGQPGQAEQTEQ
+642 KH
-656 TEQQRQSSNQHS
+656 QHLKE
-668 TQETADDA
+668 ETVDDTRSEKL

>member
-1 MQTSNQDSQAL
+1 VPQDSKAL
-12 QQKWTARITH
+12 QQKWNARIKH
-22 ARAHWATFHQRVKHN
+22 ARSHWSTFHKRVKHN

-52 KDFYSLRANLIH
+52 KEFYTLRANLIH

-79 EISTT
+79 EISIT
-84 PTHSGAD
+84 PAHAGAE
-91 IKLFCKTL
+91 IKLFCSTL
-99 EKVTNRALDHAQ
+99 EKVTNRALEHAQ

-137 DPSKDGYIQGRIND
+137 NIHEDAYIQGRIND
-151 AQENLLAIHELEK
+151 AQENLLSIEELEK
-164 DLQGT
+164 DLQDK
-169 DQHTEQ
+169 DQAN
-175 RTKQHTK
+175 QH
-182 QAHDHDAKRAEL
+182 DVKRAEL
-194 EELIKSLQEQ
+194 EELIRSLHEQ

-239 WICQIIPMKR
+239 WMCQVIPMKR

-263 KIYQASQDGPSHKKA
+263 KIYQPGQGEPSHKKA
-278 KRLASMQLEAGSA
+278 RRLASMQLEAG

-305 DRATQRVYTMV
+305 DRVTQCVYTMV
-316 EGATEWLREPYS
+316 EGATDWLRDPYT
-328 PPKVGERWYPFFLL
+328 PPRAGERWYPFFLL

-391 NEKTIKKHMDAR
+391 NEKTIKKHSDSR

-496 QVLLQELTK
+496 QVLLQELSK

-510 YMGAPIIKT
+510 YVGAPIIKK
-519 TMVDGKLITS
+519 TMVDGQIITTK
-529 QEKTYDWPS
+529 EKTYDWPE
-538 LSKEKIFDMVDL
+538 LTKERIFEMVDL
-550 RIRAGTTGA
+550 RIRAGTTGS
-559 PDGIEEKEGWLKLL
+559 PDGIEEKEGWLKVL

-589 GMDYEHIRNLLRETL
+589 GMDYEHIRSLLQETL
-604 LRYDDRIDSNLFIPN
+604 LRYDDRIDSNLFIPK
-619 IEKQVEGYADI
+619 IEKQAPGYRDI
-630 SHDREINRHWQV
+630 SMNWQWEVDREKQGKHQYLKEEIV
-642 EQTGQPGQAEQTEQ
+642 
-656 TEQQRQSSNQHS
+656 
-668 TQETADDA
+668 DDTRSEKL

>member
-1 MQTSNQDSQAL
+1 MPQDSKAL
-12 QQKWTARITH
+12 QQKWNARIKH
-22 ARAHWATFHQRVKHN
+22 ARAHWATFHKRVKHN
-37 RNTVAGFNWNADPTG
+37 RNTVAGFNWNADPAG
-52 KDFYSLRANLIH
+52 KEFYGLRANLIH

-79 EISTT
+79 EISIT
-84 PTHSGAD
+84 PAHAGAD
-91 IKLFCKTL
+91 IKLFCSTL
-99 EKVTNRALDHAQ
+99 EKVTNRALEHAQ

-137 DPSKDGYIQGRIND
+137 DPSKDSYIQGRIND
-151 AQENLLAIHELEK
+151 AQENLLAIEGLAR
-164 DLQGT
+164 DLQES
-169 DQHTEQ
+169 DQRH
-175 RTKQHTK
+175 H
-182 QAHDHDAKRAEL
+182 HDAKRAEL
-194 EELIKSLQEQ
+194 GELIESLQEQ
-204 SEVQSAEGLVID
+204 SEVKSAEGLVID

-239 WICQIIPMKR
+239 WMCQVIPMKR

-263 KIYQASQDGPSHKKA
+263 KIYQPGQGEPSYKRA
-278 KRLASMQLEAGSA
+278 KRLASMQLDAG
-291 PVSDDQQIAVLEIW
+291 PVTDDQQIAVLEIW
-305 DRATQRVYTMV
+305 DRTTQRVYTMV

-328 PPKVGERWYPFFLL
+328 PPRAGERWYPFFLL

-391 NEKTIKKHMDAR
+391 NEKTIKKHSDSR

-510 YMGAPIIKT
+510 YVGAPITKT
-519 TMVDGKLITS
+519 TMVDGQAITTK
-529 QEKTYDWPS
+529 EKTYDWPE
-538 LSKEKIFDMVDL
+538 LTKERIFDMVDL
-550 RIRAGTTGA
+550 RIRAGTTGS
-559 PDGIEEKEGWLKLL
+559 PDGIEEKEGWLKVL
-573 PMITNLSIQMQ
+573 PMITSLSIQMQ

-589 GMDYEHIRNLLRETL
+589 GMDYEHIRSLLHETL
-604 LRYDDRIDSNLFIPN
+604 LRYDDRIDSNLFIPK
-619 IEKQVEGYADI
+619 IEKQADGYRDI
-630 SHDREINRHWQV
+630 SMNWQWEIDREKQV
-642 EQTGQPGQAEQTEQ
+642 KH
-656 TEQQRQSSNQHS
+656 QHLKE
-668 TQETADDA
+668 ETVDDTRSEKL

>member
-1 MQTSNQDSQAL
+1 MPQDSRAL

-22 ARAHWATFHQRVKHN
+22 ARAHWATFHKRVRHN

-99 EKVTNRALDHAQ
+99 EKVTNRALEHAQ

-137 DPSKDGYIQGRIND
+137 DLSKDSYIQGRIND
-151 AQENLLAIHELEK
+151 AQENLLAIEELTR
-164 DLQGT
+164 DLQEN
-169 DQHTEQ
+169 DQRH
-175 RTKQHTK
+175 H
-182 QAHDHDAKRAEL
+182 HDAKRAEL

-249 SQAEA
+249 GQAEA

-263 KIYQASQDGPSHKKA
+263 KIYQPGQGEPSHKKA
-278 KRLASMQLEAGSA
+278 KRLASMQMNANSGS
-291 PVSDDQQIAVLEIW
+291 VTDDQQIAVLEIW

-328 PPKVGERWYPFFLL
+328 PPRAGERWYPFFLL
-342 PYQVVDGQFIG
+342 PYQVVDGQFVG

-391 NEKTIKKHMDAR
+391 NEKTIKKHSDSR

-491 AQYSA
+491 AQYGA

-510 YMGAPIIKT
+510 YMGPPSTKT
-519 TMVDGKLITS
+519 TMANGELVMTM
-529 QEKTYDWPS
+529 EKTYDWPE
-538 LSKEKIFDMVDL
+538 LTKDRIFDMVDL

-559 PDGIEEKEGWLKLL
+559 PDGVEDKESWLKVL

-589 GMDYEHIRNLLRETL
+589 GMDYEHIRNLLHETL

-619 IEKQVEGYADI
+619 VEKQTEGWSRDDDPNLGMNWF
-630 SHDREINRHWQV
+630 SERRQKTN
-642 EQTGQPGQAEQTEQ
+642 AEMHY
-656 TEQQRQSSNQHS
+656 SSNLLKE
-668 TQETADDA
+668 ETGNDASSK

>member
-1 MQTSNQDSQAL
+1 MPQDSKAL
-12 QQKWTARITH
+12 QQKWNARIKH
-22 ARAHWATFHQRVKHN
+22 ARAHWATFHKRVKHN
-37 RNTVAGFNWNADPTG
+37 RNTVAGFNWNADPAG
-52 KDFYSLRANLIH
+52 KEFYGLRANLIH

-79 EISTT
+79 EISIT
-84 PTHSGAD
+84 PAHAGAD
-91 IKLFCKTL
+91 IKLFCSTL
-99 EKVTNRALDHAQ
+99 EKVTNRALEHAQ

-137 DPSKDGYIQGRIND
+137 DPSKDSYIQGRIND
-151 AQENLLAIHELEK
+151 AQENLLAIEGLAR
-164 DLQGT
+164 DLQES
-169 DQHTEQ
+169 DQRH
-175 RTKQHTK
+175 H
-182 QAHDHDAKRAEL
+182 HDAKRAEL
-194 EELIKSLQEQ
+194 GELIESLQEQ

-239 WICQIIPMKR
+239 WMCQVIPMKR

-263 KIYQASQDGPSHKKA
+263 KIYQPGQGEPSYKRA
-278 KRLASMQLEAGSA
+278 KRLASMQLDAG
-291 PVSDDQQIAVLEIW
+291 PVTDDQQIAVLEIW
-305 DRATQRVYTMV
+305 DRTTQRVYTMV

-328 PPKVGERWYPFFLL
+328 PPRAGERWYPFFLL

-391 NEKTIKKHMDAR
+391 NEKTIKKHSDSR

-510 YMGAPIIKT
+510 YVGAPITKT
-519 TMVDGKLITS
+519 TMVDGQAITTK
-529 QEKTYDWPS
+529 EKTYDWPE
-538 LSKEKIFDMVDL
+538 LTKERIFDMVDL
-550 RIRAGTTGA
+550 RIRAGTTGS
-559 PDGIEEKEGWLKLL
+559 PDGIEEKEGWLKVL
-573 PMITNLSIQMQ
+573 PMITSLSIQMQ

-589 GMDYEHIRNLLRETL
+589 GMDYEHIRSLLHETL
-604 LRYDDRIDSNLFIPN
+604 LRYDDRIDSNLFIPK
-619 IEKQVEGYADI
+619 IEKQADGYRDI
-630 SHDREINRHWQV
+630 SMNWQWEIDREKQV
-642 EQTGQPGQAEQTEQ
+642 KH
-656 TEQQRQSSNQHS
+656 QHLKE
-668 TQETADDA
+668 ETVDDTRSEKL

>member
-1 MQTSNQDSQAL
+1 MAQESKAL
-12 QQKWTARITH
+12 QQKWNARIKH
-22 ARAHWATFHQRVKHN
+22 ARNHWATFHKRVKHN
-37 RNTVAGFNWNADPTG
+37 RNTVSGFNWNADPTG
-52 KDFYSLRANLIH
+52 KEFYSLRANLIH

-79 EISTT
+79 EISIA
-84 PTHSGAD
+84 PAHSGAD
-91 IKLFCKTL
+91 IKLFCNTL
-99 EKVTNRALDHAQ
+99 EKVTNRALEHAQ

-137 DPSKDGYIQGRIND
+137 DIDEDAYIQGRIND
-151 AQENLLAIHELEK
+151 QQENRLAIRDLKQDLEDGSQKKHHEEK
-164 DLQGT
+164 
-169 DQHTEQ
+169 EI
-175 RTKQHTK
+175 
-182 QAHDHDAKRAEL
+182 EL
-194 EELIKSLQEQ
+194 EEQLLGIHEQ
-204 SEVQSAEGLVID
+204 SEVWSAEGLVID
-216 RVLTENLLIDPSIC
+216 RVLTENLLIDPSVC

-239 WICQIIPMKR
+239 WMCQIIPMKR
-249 SQAEA
+249 AQAEA

-263 KIYQASQDGPSHKKA
+263 KIYQVGQSEPSHKKA
-278 KRLASMQLEAGSA
+278 KRLASMQLDAG
-291 PVSDDQQIAVLEIW
+291 PVTDDQQIAVLEIW
-305 DRATQRVYTMV
+305 DRTTQRVYTMV

-328 PPKVGERWYPFFLL
+328 PSRAGERWYPFFLL
-342 PYQVVDGQFIG
+342 PYQVVDGQFVG

-391 NEKTIKKHMDAR
+391 NEKTIKKHSDSR

-510 YMGAPIIKT
+510 YMGAPITKT
-519 TMVDGKLITS
+519 TMVDGKLTIS
-529 QEKTYDWPS
+529 KEKTYDWPE
-538 LSKEKIFDMVDL
+538 LSKERIFDMVDL

-559 PDGIEEKEGWLKLL
+559 PDGIEEKEGWLKVL
-573 PMITNLSIQMQ
+573 PMVTSLSIQMQ

-589 GMDYEHIRNLLRETL
+589 GMDYEHIRSLLRETL
-604 LRYDDRIDSNLFIPN
+604 LRYDDRIDSNLFMPN
-619 IEKQVEGYADI
+619 VAKQTDGFVDFPHEISMHRLWEMGADKQSKYQHLKEETVDDTRSEKL
-630 SHDREINRHWQV
+630 
-642 EQTGQPGQAEQTEQ
+642 
-656 TEQQRQSSNQHS
+656 
-668 TQETADDA
+668 

>member
-1 MQTSNQDSQAL
+1 MPQDPKAL
-12 QQKWTARITH
+12 KQKWNARIKY
-22 ARAHWATFHQRVKHN
+22 ARAHWSTFHKRVKHN
-37 RNTVAGFNWNADPTG
+37 RNTVAGFNWNADPAG
-52 KDFYSLRANLIH
+52 KEFYSLRANLIH

-79 EISTT
+79 EISIT
-84 PTHSGAD
+84 PAHAGAD
-91 IKLFCKTL
+91 IKLFCNTL
-99 EKVTNRALDHAQ
+99 EKVTNRALEHAQ

-137 DPSKDGYIQGRIND
+137 NVHEDAYIQGRIND
-151 AQENLLAIHELEK
+151 AQENLLHIEEFERDLQDKNQDGQHDSRRSELE
-164 DLQGT
+164 Q
-169 DQHTEQ
+169 
-175 RTKQHTK
+175 
-182 QAHDHDAKRAEL
+182 
-194 EELIKSLQEQ
+194 LIASLQEQ

-239 WICQIIPMKR
+239 WMCQVIPMKR

-263 KIYQASQDGPSHKKA
+263 KIYQPGQGEPSHKKA
-278 KRLASMQLEAGSA
+278 RRLASMQLDAG

-305 DRATQRVYTMV
+305 DRTTQRVYTMV
-316 EGATEWLREPYS
+316 EGATDWLREPYS
-328 PPKVGERWYPFFLL
+328 PPRAGERWYPFFLL
-342 PYQVVDGQFIG
+342 PYQVVDGQFVG

-391 NEKTIKKHMDAR
+391 NEKTIKKHSDSR

-510 YMGAPIIKT
+510 YVGAPISKT
-519 TMVDGKLITS
+519 TMVDRQAITTK
-529 QEKTYDWPS
+529 EKTYDWPE
-538 LSKEKIFDMVDL
+538 LTKERIFEMVDL
-550 RIRAGTTGA
+550 RIRAGTTGS
-559 PDGIEEKEGWLKLL
+559 PDGIEEKEGWLKVL
-573 PMITNLSIQMQ
+573 PMITSLSIQME
-584 NLQAR
+584 NLQAK
-589 GMDYEHIRNLLRETL
+589 GMDYEHIRNLLQETL
-604 LRYDDRIDSNLFIPN
+604 LRYDDRIDSNQFIPK
-619 IEKQVEGYADI
+619 IEKQAPGYRDI
-630 SHDREINRHWQV
+630 SMNWQWEVDREKQGKH
-642 EQTGQPGQAEQTEQ
+642 
-656 TEQQRQSSNQHS
+656 QHLEE
-668 TQETADDA
+668 ETVDDARSEKL

>member
-1 MQTSNQDSQAL
+1 MPQDSKAL
-12 QQKWTARITH
+12 QQKWNARIKH
-22 ARAHWATFHQRVKHN
+22 ARAHWATFHKRVKHN
-37 RNTVAGFNWNADPTG
+37 RNTVAGFNWNADPAG
-52 KDFYSLRANLIH
+52 KEFYGLRANLIH

-79 EISTT
+79 EISIT
-84 PTHSGAD
+84 PAHAGAD
-91 IKLFCKTL
+91 IKLFCSTL
-99 EKVTNRALDHAQ
+99 EKVTNRALEHAQ

-137 DPSKDGYIQGRIND
+137 DPSKDSYIQGRIND
-151 AQENLLAIHELEK
+151 AQENLLAIEGLAR
-164 DLQGT
+164 DLQES
-169 DQHTEQ
+169 DQRH
-175 RTKQHTK
+175 H
-182 QAHDHDAKRAEL
+182 HDAKRAEL
-194 EELIKSLQEQ
+194 GELIESLQEQ

-239 WICQIIPMKR
+239 WMCQVIPMKR

-263 KIYQASQDGPSHKKA
+263 KIYQPGQGEPSYKRA
-278 KRLASMQLEAGSA
+278 KRLASMQLDAG
-291 PVSDDQQIAVLEIW
+291 PVTDDQQIAVLEIW
-305 DRATQRVYTMV
+305 DRTTQRVYTMV

-328 PPKVGERWYPFFLL
+328 PPRAGERWYPFFLL

-391 NEKTIKKHMDAR
+391 NEKTIKKHSDSR

-510 YMGAPIIKT
+510 YVGAPNTKT
-519 TMVDGKLITS
+519 TMVDGHAITTK
-529 QEKTYDWPS
+529 EKTYDWPE
-538 LSKEKIFDMVDL
+538 LTKERIFDMVDL
-550 RIRAGTTGA
+550 RIRAGTTGS
-559 PDGIEEKEGWLKLL
+559 PDGIEEKEGWLKVL
-573 PMITNLSIQMQ
+573 PMITSLSIQMQ

-589 GMDYEHIRNLLRETL
+589 GMDYEHIRSLLHETL
-604 LRYDDRIDSNLFIPN
+604 LRYDDRIDSNLFIPK
-619 IEKQVEGYADI
+619 IEKQADGYRDI
-630 SHDREINRHWQV
+630 SMNWQWEIDREKQV
-642 EQTGQPGQAEQTEQ
+642 KH
-656 TEQQRQSSNQHS
+656 QHLKE
-668 TQETADDA
+668 ETVDDTRSEKL

>member
-1 MQTSNQDSQAL
+1 MPQNSQAL

-22 ARAHWATFHQRVKHN
+22 ARTHWATFHKRVRHN

-79 EISTT
+79 EISISQA
-84 PTHSGAD
+84 HSVAD

-99 EKVTNRALDHAQ
+99 EKVTNRALEHAQ

-137 DPSKDGYIQGRIND
+137 DPSKDSHIQGRIND
-151 AQENLLAIHELEK
+151 AQENLLAIHDLEN
-164 DLQGT
+164 DLN
-169 DQHTEQ
+169 DNN
-175 RTKQHTK
+175 
-182 QAHDHDAKRAEL
+182 QAHHHDAKRAEL

-204 SEVQSAEGLVID
+204 TEVQSTEGLVID

-249 SQAEA
+249 GQAEA

-263 KIYQASQDGPSHKKA
+263 KIYQPGQGEPSHKKA
-278 KRLASMQLEAGSA
+278 KRLASMQMNAGSGL
-291 PVSDDQQIAVLEIW
+291 VTDDQQIAVLEIW

-328 PPKVGERWYPFFLL
+328 PPRAGERWYPFFLL
-342 PYQVVDGQFIG
+342 PYQVVDGQFVG

-391 NEKTIKKHMDAR
+391 NEKTIKKHSDSR

-496 QVLLQELTK
+496 QVLLQELTA

-510 YMGAPIIKT
+510 YMGAPITRT
-519 TMVDGKLITS
+519 TMVDGKLTMVK
-529 QEKTYDWPS
+529 EKTYDWPT
-538 LSKEKIFDMVDL
+538 LTKDRIFDMVDL

-559 PDGIEEKEGWLKLL
+559 PDGIEEKEGWLKVL
-573 PMITNLSIQMQ
+573 PMISNLSTQIQ

-619 IEKQVEGYADI
+619 VEKQAEGYVDPNLGI
-630 SHDREINRHWQV
+630 NLFSERRHRQVQEGELLKEEIGN
-642 EQTGQPGQAEQTEQ
+642 
-656 TEQQRQSSNQHS
+656 
-668 TQETADDA
+668 DAGSR

>member
-1 MQTSNQDSQAL
+1 MPQDSRAL

-22 ARAHWATFHQRVKHN
+22 ARAHWATFHKRVRHN

-99 EKVTNRALDHAQ
+99 DKVTNRALEHAQ

-137 DPSKDGYIQGRIND
+137 DPSKDSYIQGRIND
-151 AQENLLAIHELEK
+151 AQENLLAIE
-164 DLQGT
+164 DLVR
-169 DQHTEQ
+169 DLHDDD
-175 RTKQHTK
+175 
-182 QAHDHDAKRAEL
+182 QAHHHDAKRAEL

-216 RVLTENLLIDPSIC
+216 RVLTENLLIDPSVC

-249 SQAEA
+249 GQAEA

-263 KIYQASQDGPSHKKA
+263 KIYQPGQGEPSHKKA
-278 KRLASMQLEAGSA
+278 KRLASMQMNAGSGL
-291 PVSDDQQIAVLEIW
+291 VTDDQQIAVLEIW
-305 DRATQRVYTMV
+305 DRSTQRVYTMV

-328 PPKVGERWYPFFLL
+328 PPRAGERWYPFFLL
-342 PYQVVDGQFIG
+342 PYQVVDGQFVG

-391 NEKTIKKHMDAR
+391 NEKTIKKHSDSR
-403 FGEITIVDTE
+403 FGEITIIDTE

-468 LQRALSGRVFEF
+468 LQRALSGRIFEF

-510 YMGAPIIKT
+510 YMGPPSTKT
-519 TMVDGKLITS
+519 TMINGELVMTM
-529 QEKTYDWPS
+529 EKTYDWPE
-538 LSKEKIFDMVDL
+538 LTKDRIFDMVDL

-559 PDGIEEKEGWLKLL
+559 PDGIEDKESWLKVL
-573 PMITNLSIQMQ
+573 PMIANLSIQMQ

-589 GMDYEHIRNLLRETL
+589 GMDYEHIRNLLQETL

-619 IEKQVEGYADI
+619 VEKQAEGWSRDDD
-630 SHDREINRHWQV
+630 SNLGMNWFSERKQKTN
-642 EQTGQPGQAEQTEQ
+642 AEMNC
-656 TEQQRQSSNQHS
+656 SSNLLKE
-668 TQETADDA
+668 ETGNDASSK

>member
-1 MQTSNQDSQAL
+1 MPQDSNSL

-22 ARAHWATFHQRVKHN
+22 ARAHWATFHKRVGHN
-37 RNTVAGFNWNADPTG
+37 RNTVAGFNWNADPTS

-99 EKVTNRALDHAQ
+99 EKVTNRALEHAQ

-137 DPSKDGYIQGRIND
+137 DPSKDSYIQGRIND
-151 AQENLLAIHELEK
+151 AQENLLAIEDLVR
-164 DLQGT
+164 DLQG
-169 DQHTEQ
+169 DDRHHHD
-175 RTKQHTK
+175 TK
-182 QAHDHDAKRAEL
+182 REEL
-194 EELIKSLQEQ
+194 AELIKSLQEQ

-249 SQAEA
+249 GQAEA

-263 KIYQASQDGPSHKKA
+263 RIYQPGQGEPSHKKA
-278 KRLASMQLEAGSA
+278 KRLASMQMDAGSA
-291 PVSDDQQIAVLEIW
+291 PVTDDQQIAVLEIW

-328 PPKVGERWYPFFLL
+328 PARAGERWYPFFLL
-342 PYQVVDGQFIG
+342 PYQVVDGQFVG

-391 NEKTIKKHMDAR
+391 NEKTIKKHSDSR

-510 YMGAPIIKT
+510 YMGPPSTKP
-519 TMVDGKLITS
+519 TMINGELVMTM
-529 QEKTYDWPS
+529 EKTYDWPE
-538 LSKEKIFDMVDL
+538 LTKDRIFDMVDL

-559 PDGIEEKEGWLKLL
+559 PDSMEDKEGWLKVL

-589 GMDYEHIRNLLRETL
+589 GMDYEHIRNLLHETL
-604 LRYDDRIDSNLFIPN
+604 LRYDDRIDSNLFMPN
-619 IEKQVEGYADI
+619 VEKQAEGWSRDDDPNLGMNWFSERRQKTNAEMDY
-630 SHDREINRHWQV
+630 SRNLLKE
-642 EQTGQPGQAEQTEQ
+642 ETGNDA
-656 TEQQRQSSNQHS
+656 SSK
-668 TQETADDA
+668 

>member
-1 MQTSNQDSQAL
+1 VPQDPKAL

-22 ARAHWATFHQRVKHN
+22 ARAHWSTFHKRVRHN

-79 EISTT
+79 EISTA

-99 EKVTNRALDHAQ
+99 EKVTNRALEHAQ

-137 DPSKDGYIQGRIND
+137 DPSKDAYIQGRIND
-151 AQENLLAIHELEK
+151 AQENLLAIEDLAR
-164 DLQGT
+164 DLQED
-169 DQHTEQ
+169 DQRH
-175 RTKQHTK
+175 H
-182 QAHDHDAKRAEL
+182 HDAKRAEL
-194 EELIKSLQEQ
+194 EELIKSLHEQ
-204 SEVQSAEGLVID
+204 TEVQSAEGLVID

-249 SQAEA
+249 GQAEA

-263 KIYQASQDGPSHKKA
+263 KIYQPGQGEPSHKKA
-278 KRLASMQLEAGSA
+278 KRLASMQMNAGSG
-291 PVSDDQQIAVLEIW
+291 PVTDDQQIAVLEIW

-328 PPKVGERWYPFFLL
+328 PPRAGERWYPFFLL
-342 PYQVVDGQFIG
+342 PYQVVDGQFVG

-391 NEKTIKKHMDAR
+391 NEKTIKKHSDSR

-510 YMGAPIIKT
+510 YMGPPSTKT
-519 TMVDGKLITS
+519 TMVNGELVMTM
-529 QEKTYDWPS
+529 EKTYDWPE
-538 LSKEKIFDMVDL
+538 LTKDRIFDMVDL

-559 PDGIEEKEGWLKLL
+559 PDGIEDKESWLKVL

-589 GMDYEHIRNLLRETL
+589 GMDYEHIRNLLHETL

-619 IEKQVEGYADI
+619 VE
-630 SHDREINRHWQV
+630 R
-642 EQTGQPGQAEQTEQ
+642 QAEGWSRDDDPNLGMNWFSERKQKSGAEMHYGSNLLKEETGNDA
-656 TEQQRQSSNQHS
+656 SSK
-668 TQETADDA
+668 

>member
-1 MQTSNQDSQAL
+1 MPQDSQVL
-12 QQKWTARITH
+12 QKKWTARITH
-22 ARAHWATFHQRVKHN
+22 ARAHWATFHKRVRHN

-79 EISTT
+79 EISVAQA
-84 PTHSGAD
+84 HCGAD

-99 EKVTNRALDHAQ
+99 EKVTNRALEHAQ

-137 DPSKDGYIQGRIND
+137 DPSKDSYIQGRIND
-151 AQENLLAIHELEK
+151 AQENLLAIEDLVR
-164 DLQGT
+164 DLQG
-169 DQHTEQ
+169 DDRH
-175 RTKQHTK
+175 H
-182 QAHDHDAKRAEL
+182 HDAKRAEL

-263 KIYQASQDGPSHKKA
+263 KIYQPGQGEPSHKKA
-278 KRLASMQLEAGSA
+278 KRLASMQMNAGSGL
-291 PVSDDQQIAVLEIW
+291 VTDDQQIAVLEIW

-328 PPKVGERWYPFFLL
+328 PPRAGERWYPFFLL

-391 NEKTIKKHMDAR
+391 NEKTIKNHSDSR

-510 YMGAPIIKT
+510 YMGPPTIKT
-519 TMVDGKLITS
+519 TMVDGKLAATK
-529 QEKTYDWPS
+529 EKTYDWPE

-559 PDGIEEKEGWLKLL
+559 PDGIEEKEGWLKIL

-584 NLQAR
+584 SLQAR
-589 GMDYEHIRNLLRETL
+589 GMDYEHIRNLLQETL

-619 IEKQVEGYADI
+619 VEKQAEGW
-630 SHDREINRHWQV
+630 SRHDDQNF
-642 EQTGQPGQAEQTEQ
+642 GMSMFPGQGQKANIETNY
-656 TEQQRQSSNQHS
+656 SNNLLKEEAGNDPGS
-668 TQETADDA
+668 K

>member
-1 MQTSNQDSQAL
+1 MPQDSQAL

-22 ARAHWATFHQRVKHN
+22 ARAHWATFHKRVRHN

-99 EKVTNRALDHAQ
+99 EKVTNRALEHAQ

-151 AQENLLAIHELEK
+151 VQENLLAIHELER
-164 DLQGT
+164 DLHDN
-169 DQHTEQ
+169 DQVH
-175 RTKQHTK
+175 H
-182 QAHDHDAKRAEL
+182 HDAKRAEL

-249 SQAEA
+249 GQAEA

-263 KIYQASQDGPSHKKA
+263 KIYQPGQGEPSYKKA
-278 KRLASMQLEAGSA
+278 KRLASMQMDAGSA
-291 PVSDDQQIAVLEIW
+291 PVTDDQQIAVLEIW

-328 PPKVGERWYPFFLL
+328 PPRAGERWYPFFLL
-342 PYQVVDGQFIG
+342 PYQVVDGQFVG

-391 NEKTIKKHMDAR
+391 NEKTIKKHSDSR

-496 QVLLQELTK
+496 QVLLQELAK

-510 YMGAPIIKT
+510 YMGPPSTKT
-519 TMVDGKLITS
+519 TMVNGELVMTM
-529 QEKTYDWPS
+529 EKTYDWPE
-538 LSKEKIFDMVDL
+538 LTKDRIFDMVDL

-559 PDGIEEKEGWLKLL
+559 PDGIEDKESWLKVL
-573 PMITNLSIQMQ
+573 PMITNLSIQIQ

-589 GMDYEHIRNLLRETL
+589 GMDYEHIRNLLHETL

-619 IEKQVEGYADI
+619 VEKQAEGWLRDDDPNLGMNWFSERKQKTNAEMNYG
-630 SHDREINRHWQV
+630 SNLLKE
-642 EQTGQPGQAEQTEQ
+642 ETGNDA
-656 TEQQRQSSNQHS
+656 SSK
-668 TQETADDA
+668 